1 MSETRRCGECRYF
14 DRDSDRARFEIETI
28 ARTHHGEGFCRFNAP
43 TAKGW
48 PRTGIADWCGEWTAP
63 RTRSQAGEDLGDMAS
78 KVAKDRAKAT
88 TTARQAGLALTREA
102 RR

>member
-28 ARTHHGEGFCRFNAP
+28 ARTQRGEGFCRFNAP

-63 RTRSQAGEDLGDMAS
+63 RTRSQAGEGIGGVAS
-78 KVAKDRAKAT
+78 KYIAKVDHSA
-88 TTARQAGLALTREA
+88 ARQVDLGLALTREA